1 MSVEQ
6 DGELKKLR
14 IEDVSDSTIFYEVL
28 FNPENYSEN
37 IEIEWNDDQGEGTSG
52 TELKFKRIKPR
63 EYTLKMIFDST
74 GMSKAIAGA
83 SLGSVKDQIDKF
95 KKVALDYK
103 GDEHMPPEVK
113 LVWGT
118 SLFQGRLT
126 KFDVTYELFKA
137 DGTPVRAKGTATFK
151 STIADELRARE
162 ENKSS
167 PDLTH
172 VRTVQRGDTLPL
184 MCYRIYGDSAYYL
197 KVAEVNA
204 LDDFRN
210 LKPGQK
216 IFFPPLAKTIT

>member
-1 MSVEQ
+1 MES

-14 IEDVSDSTIFYEVL
+14 IEDASDSGTFYEVL

-37 IEIEWNDDQGEGTSG
+37 IEIEWNGDQGEGTSG

-63 EYTLKMIFDST
+63 EYTLKMVFDAT
-74 GMSKAIAGA
+74 GVSKAIAGA
-83 SLGSVKDQIDKF
+83 SLGTVKEQIDKF

-103 GDEHMPPEVK
+103 GQEHMPPEIK

-151 STIADELRARE
+151 STVADKLRARE

-172 VRTVQRGDTLPL
+172 IRIVEEGDTLPL
-184 MCYRIYGDSAYYL
+184 MSHRIYGDSKYYL
-197 KVAEVNA
+197 KVAEANE
-204 LDDFRN
+204 LDTFRQ
-210 LKPGQK
+210 LTPGQK
-216 IFFPPLAKTIT
+216 IFFPPLAKTEA